1 MGPSIKV
8 YTLMYTLRPLSGE
21 WQRAR
26 RVGNATGRGLDECAT
41 WQDLAHAAV
50 FTASERQPTATPRG
64 QVSTA
69 WPSVD

>member
-1 MGPSIKV
+1 MWPSIKV

-41 WQDLAHAAV
+41 WQGPVWTEKARGSGRTLRRR
-50 FTASERQPTATPRG
+50 ERCRSG
-64 QVSTA
+64 NL
-69 WPSVD
+69 